1 MNEMDVGRQLRE
13 LRHERDETL
22 EQVSAATGLSVA
34 MLSRIE
40 RGERLP
46 SPESVEAL
54 ARHFGLAP
62 ETLLG
67 ETIANRMLNRYG
79 RESSNRAAEHVM
91 GLRSGWSGDEA
102 AAPAS
107 APAPRRATGFSR
119 RPISDLVKPM
129 PEDAADA
136 LYAPAMRS
144 GSAPE
149 PDAGPEAEMTLAC
162 GIEPPMLSAR
172 VASFALKAEADLA
185 TRLEPDSDAAA
196 QLADA
201 TRVAEVALES
211 ALRAVERAAA
221 SGDPQIAEQARQAV
235 ARLRRMLDTGT

>member
-13 LRHERDETL
+13 LRHGRGETL
-22 EQVSAATGLSVA
+22 EDVSTATGLSVA

-46 SPESVEAL
+46 SPDSVEAL
-54 ARHFGLAP
+54 AQHFGLAP

-91 GLRSGWSGDEA
+91 GLRSVWSGDEA
-102 AAPAS
+102 AGPAA
-107 APAPRRATGFSR
+107 APAPRRAAGFSR
-119 RPISDLVKPM
+119 RPIGDLVKPM
-129 PEDAADA
+129 PEDVADA
-136 LYAPAMRS
+136 LYAPAMS
-144 GSAPE
+144 PGSAPV
-149 PDAGPEAEMTLAC
+149 PDATPTADLTLAS
-162 GIEPPMLSAR
+162 GIEPPVLSAR
-172 VASFALKAEADLA
+172 LASFAPSATPDLTA
-185 TRLEPDSDAAA
+185 RLESDPDAAA

-221 SGDPQIAEQARQAV
+221 SGDPQIAEQAQQAV
-235 ARLRRMLDTGT
+235 ARLRRMLDTGA